1 MSEITSDLD
10 TLSIT
15 ANESGLLYNIES
27 LGKVSK
33 TFSVNLSSSKFAC
46 AINGIQ
52 VDQVKTNPIGRLIMY
67 FKFESD
73 FVLTKIL
80 QFLY

>member
-1 MSEITSDLD
+1 MPD
-10 TLSIT
+10 
-15 ANESGLLYNIES
+15 ESGLLYNMES
-27 LGKVSK
+27 LDKVSK
-33 TFSVNLSSSKFAC
+33 IFSVNVSSSKSVC

-52 VDQVKTNPIGRLIMY
+52 VDQVKTNPIRRLIMY

>member
-1 MSEITSDLD
+1 MPD
-10 TLSIT
+10 
-15 ANESGLLYNIES
+15 ESGLLYNMES
-27 LGKVSK
+27 LDKVSK
-33 TFSVNLSSSKFAC
+33 IFSVNVSSSKSVC